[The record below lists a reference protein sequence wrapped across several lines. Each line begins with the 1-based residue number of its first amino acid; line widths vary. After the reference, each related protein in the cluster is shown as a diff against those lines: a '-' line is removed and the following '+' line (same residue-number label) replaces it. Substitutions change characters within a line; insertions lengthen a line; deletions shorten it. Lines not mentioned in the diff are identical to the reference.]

1 MLDSRRIFAVGISL
15 LFGLSVDMAPELYRH
30 VPGGLRPLFSSS
42 TALATVLVVSLSLLF
57 RVGIAKR
64 VSFEVVPGEDME
76 KVRSMLEEQGG
87 TWGMRPE
94 VVESAVQAVHETVNS
109 ALTFNPGLERVKIG
123 IEFNEFK
130 LVADL
135 EYEGVPI
142 QLAESVPS
150 LESLG
155 TSEGVKLLSTFMIRQ
170 FADRVR
176 IKAHKGACRIELTFD
191 H

>member
-30 VPGGLRPLFSSS
+30 VPEGLRPLFSSS

-87 TWGMRPE
+87 AWGMRPE

-150 LESLG
+150 LERLG
-155 TSEGVKLLSTFMIRQ
+155 TSEGVKLLSTFMIRE